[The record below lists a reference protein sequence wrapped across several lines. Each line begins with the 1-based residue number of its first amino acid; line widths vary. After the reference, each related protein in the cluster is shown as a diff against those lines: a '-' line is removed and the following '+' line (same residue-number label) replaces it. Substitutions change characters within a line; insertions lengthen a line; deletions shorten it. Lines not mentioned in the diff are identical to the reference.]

1 MSALR
6 IPRPLLL
13 LVMMTTLPLALQ
25 PSLVGAQS
33 TNARALRL
41 HQPSPPPKPQEA
53 AANPNPR
60 EAINAWTVGLAA
72 GLLEGAP
79 VRLASEMARVVDDG
93 NNMHVLPV
101 VTRGP
106 TENV

>member
-1 MSALR
+1 MR
-6 IPRPLLL
+6 GIRRPFLLL
-13 LVMMTTLPLALQ
+13 TMVTALLSIL
-25 PSLVGAQS
+25 PSLAGPQS
-33 TNARALRL
+33 TKPQSLHPHRAT
-41 HQPSPPPKPQEA
+41 PQEA

-79 VRLASEMARVVDDG
+79 LRLAAQMGRVVDDG
-93 NNMHVLPV
+93 NNMDVLPV